1 MKKLIS
7 FGADG
12 AAVNM
17 GHRGGVIALLQRE
30 AGEYIIP
37 IHCMPHRF
45 VTEKIGYVA
54 ADIHAHL
61 SHACVHTHPK
71 LFVTAFPPLY
81 FGFHRLEL
89 AILTLQKKEPMV
101 CQVYDLLHL
110 VWKTYHFS
118 GKSKRELNQIGK
130 ELGVDVCTPSTVKG
144 TRWIPHVHRA
154 LKVFLRH
161 GADKDLATDH
171 GQYSIVL
178 QHMEHLAVAGTVE
191 VQGRAKKVSFTQYI
205 K

>member
-1 MKKLIS
+1 MRVCTLT
-7 FGADG
+7 
-12 AAVNM
+12 
-17 GHRGGVIALLQRE
+17 Q
-30 AGEYIIP
+30 
-37 IHCMPHRF
+37 
-45 VTEKIGYVA
+45 
-54 ADIHAHL
+54 
-61 SHACVHTHPK
+61 PK
-71 LFVTAFPPLY
+71 LFVSHTQIGTQTHHCNRVGKKRRGRWIVIFLKLY

-101 CQVYDLLHL
+101 SQVYDLLHL

-118 GKSKRELNQIGK
+118 GKSKRELHHLGK

-161 GADKDLATDH
+161 GADKNLATDN
-171 GQYSIVL
+171 GQYSTVL

-191 VQGRAKKVSFTQYI
+191 VQGRAKKVSFTTLS
-205 K
+205 

>member
-1 MKKLIS
+1 
-7 FGADG
+7 
-12 AAVNM
+12 
-17 GHRGGVIALLQRE
+17 
-30 AGEYIIP
+30 
-37 IHCMPHRF
+37 
-45 VTEKIGYVA
+45 
-54 ADIHAHL
+54 
-61 SHACVHTHPK
+61 
-71 LFVTAFPPLY
+71 
-81 FGFHRLEL
+81 
-89 AILTLQKKEPMV
+89 MV

-118 GKSKRELNQIGK
+118 GKSKRELHQLGQ

-178 QHMEHLAVAGTVE
+178 QHMEHLAVAGSVE
-191 VQGRAKKVSFTQYI
+191 VQGWAKKVNFTQYMKLKKKMYTCYEKNDFRRPFNQRI
-205 K
+205 LLCK